1 MARDTL
7 LGFPS
12 HSLPYRY
19 RAAVPPPSGGAGGAL
34 NPGQGQP
41 PGGGG
46 GDMLTRPART
56 PGRAY
61 SVGANARR
69 GGAPCPTAYNIR
81 RWSLPHYGE
90 QAATPTP
97 QKTAWRPCERRP
109 CLAAEYQMR
118 LVLARGWGPRPAQ
131 TRARRGG
138 REAEG
143 RFGSPAPNTAREGGD
158 PPGAPLVCSRF
169 IRAGIRRKK
178 RPRRAI
184 TRDSIPPLVLRRGPP
199 HIPRRLA
206 PCRPLPWR
214 VGGAAPPM

>member
-1 MARDTL
+1 M
-7 LGFPS
+7 GFPHTPFLTVIEPPS
-12 HSLPYRY
+12 
-19 RAAVPPPSGGAGGAL
+19 PPSGGAGGAL

-46 GDMLTRPART
+46 GDMLTRPVRT

-69 GGAPCPTAYNIR
+69 GAAPCPTAYNIR

-90 QAATPTP
+90 QAATPPP

-143 RFGSPAPNTAREGGD
+143 RFGSPAPNTAREGG
-158 PPGAPLVCSRF
+158 GT
-169 IRAGIRRKK
+169 
-178 RPRRAI
+178 RRAH
-184 TRDSIPPLVLRRGPP
+184 RLSVLDSSGQASGVKKGPEGPSPGIPYLPLFCVEVRHIFHAGLLHVGHYRG
-199 HIPRRLA
+199 
-206 PCRPLPWR
+206 
-214 VGGAAPPM
+214 VKAA

>member
-1 MARDTL
+1 
-7 LGFPS
+7 
-12 HSLPYRY
+12 
-19 RAAVPPPSGGAGGAL
+19 
-34 NPGQGQP
+34 
-41 PGGGG
+41 
-46 GDMLTRPART
+46 MLTRPVRT

-69 GGAPCPTAYNIR
+69 GAAPCPTAYNIR
-81 RWSLPHYGE
+81 RRSLPHYGE

-138 REAEG
+138 
-143 RFGSPAPNTAREGGD
+143 ARSRGPLWLPRTKYGPRGGD

-169 IRAGIRRKK
+169 IRAGFRRKK

-184 TRDSIPPLVLRRGPP
+184 TRDSISPLVPRRGPP
-199 HIPRRLA
+199 HIPRRPA
-206 PCRPLPWR
+206 PCRPLSLR

>member
-1 MARDTL
+1 
-7 LGFPS
+7 
-12 HSLPYRY
+12 
-19 RAAVPPPSGGAGGAL
+19 
-34 NPGQGQP
+34 
-41 PGGGG
+41 
-46 GDMLTRPART
+46 MLTRPVRT

-69 GGAPCPTAYNIR
+69 GAAPCPTAYNIR
-81 RWSLPHYGE
+81 CRSLPHYGE

-184 TRDSIPPLVLRRGPP
+184 RTGTIFPLVLRSNPL
-199 HIPRRLA
+199 HILYTSVRCNPSFHVLFRQYSFHL
-206 PCRPLPWR
+206 
-214 VGGAAPPM
+214 

>member
-1 MARDTL
+1 M
-7 LGFPS
+7 
-12 HSLPYRY
+12 
-19 RAAVPPPSGGAGGAL
+19 

-46 GDMLTRPART
+46 GDMLTRPVLT

-69 GGAPCPTAYNIR
+69 GAAPCPTAYNIR

-138 REAEG
+138 
-143 RFGSPAPNTAREGGD
+143 ARSRGPLWLPRTKYGPRGG
-158 PPGAPLVCSRF
+158 GT
-169 IRAGIRRKK
+169 
-178 RPRRAI
+178 RRAH
-184 TRDSIPPLVLRRGPP
+184 RLSVLDSSGQAFDVKKGPEGPSPGIPYLPLFCVE
-199 HIPRRLA
+199 
-206 PCRPLPWR
+206 
-214 VGGAAPPM
+214 V

>member
-1 MARDTL
+1 
-7 LGFPS
+7 
-12 HSLPYRY
+12 
-19 RAAVPPPSGGAGGAL
+19 
-34 NPGQGQP
+34 
-41 PGGGG
+41 
-46 GDMLTRPART
+46 MLTRPVLT

-69 GGAPCPTAYNIR
+69 GAAPCPTAYNIR

-138 REAEG
+138 
-143 RFGSPAPNTAREGGD
+143 ARSRGPLWLPRTKYGPRGGGD

-169 IRAGIRRKK
+169 IRAGFRRKK

-184 TRDSIPPLVLRRGPP
+184 TRDSIPPLVLRRGLT
-199 HIPRRLA
+199 HIPRMLA
-206 PCRPLPWR
+206 PCRPSPWR

>member
-1 MARDTL
+1 MVRETL

-19 RAAVPPPSGGAGGAL
+19 RAAVPPSGGAGGAL

-46 GDMLTRPART
+46 GDMLTRPVRT

-69 GGAPCPTAYNIR
+69 GAAPCPTAYNIR

-138 REAEG
+138 AK
-143 RFGSPAPNTAREGGD
+143 P
-158 PPGAPLVCSRF
+158 
-169 IRAGIRRKK
+169 RA
-178 RPRRAI
+178 A
-184 TRDSIPPLVLRRGPP
+184 LAPP
-199 HIPRRLA
+199 HQIRPERGGPAGRTACLFSIHPGRLPA
-206 PCRPLPWR
+206 
-214 VGGAAPPM
+214 